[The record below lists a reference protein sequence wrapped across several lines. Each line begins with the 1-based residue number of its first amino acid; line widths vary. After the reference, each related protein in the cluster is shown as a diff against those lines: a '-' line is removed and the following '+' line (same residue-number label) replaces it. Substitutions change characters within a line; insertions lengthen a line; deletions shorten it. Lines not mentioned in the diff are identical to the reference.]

1 MSELKNKPKTNKVRE
16 PRNIREPAES
26 FEFDDDEN
34 LGDTETE
41 QHRVRSRK
49 PKISTA
55 STSKSSGKAA
65 AKPASKSKRTSERD
79 RSDPQD
85 SEALVPFT
93 GTGFTGTGSGEKAAM
108 HFMDTVSK
116 SMERTM
122 ERTMD
127 QVCRI
132 IDDSSRR
139 QDKLVELVVELAR
152 GKGNGN
158 AAGSGTLKGIHDSIR
173 IAHEAEAARSS
184 IIVDCTDPEEA
195 TQARHV
201 TEQLYGIM
209 RWFINNGRALYEDN
223 GHVFLICKGDEI
235 IFHVN
240 LMYTWL
246 GSLYSDRFDFSQ
258 KKAVSSSKKAL
269 VKLSPKLLET
279 AIAALC
285 GGTVGKMSTV
295 KFNVKAHVQ
304 KETVQE
310 LMDILPMVSN
320 HRMVTYA
327 DALYRI
333 SYTRIQQLTGAAP
346 EIPPSAADP
355 ASVKFGQHAL
365 SQQNA

>member
-16 PRNIREPAES
+16 PRNTRESAES

-41 QHRVRSRK
+41 QHRVRARK
-49 PKISTA
+49 PKTSTA

-65 AKPASKSKRTSERD
+65 ARPANKSKRTSEH
-79 RSDPQD
+79 SDPQD

-93 GTGFTGTGSGEKAAM
+93 GMGSGDKAAM
-108 HFMDTVSK
+108 HFMDAVSK

-122 ERTMD
+122 ERTMT

-152 GKGNGN
+152 GNGN
-158 AAGSGTLKGIHDSIR
+158 DAAGSGTLKGIHDSIR

-201 TEQLYGIM
+201 TKQLYGIM

-295 KFNVKAHVQ
+295 KFNVKAQVQ

-320 HRMVTYA
+320 NRMVTYA